1 MARLVEK
8 YTSKLKRCFVY
19 IGQHTMFVLGTQYLG
34 FKVGNMLQ
42 IIFQGRSINW
52 LEMYGV
58 SEDENF
64 GWKIIYF
71 LCGILM
77 PLIILKGKDT
87 FVQGLKMRRYDDKKQ
102 SENI

>member
-1 MARLVEK
+1 MAQVVDK

-42 IIFQGRSINW
+42 IIFQGRNINW

-58 SEDENF
+58 SEEENF
-64 GWKIIYF
+64 GWKAIYF
-71 LCGILM
+71 FMRKLD
-77 PLIILKGKDT
+77 PVDNYKGKRRFDT
-87 FVQGLKMRRYDDKKQ
+87 AF
-102 SENI
+102 ENEEI